1 MKEETVARIRS
12 HDQDHEKPAMGA
24 MQKPASTGDG
34 NHDHEHVAQSE
45 DKPGS
50 RNAPGESATRSESAE
65 HHQPFKPPAAPAA
78 RASLPSGNPGAGSP
92 GQSSAA
98 TNSSPGQVLGSAGGG
113 GAPSPEVVA
122 AAPGSGGF
130 TMDPANPGGD
140 GPGAKPKK
148 KKAGGAFESPVK
160 VGSVG
165 LGAPGEP
172 GAPNLNLTMPGF
184 EAVVGKDKL
193 AQERAADGAA
203 RRSAHRGKWEKG
215 TFGTYKAAIE
225 NYEPTVKVGNQ
236 TALNTAQS
244 AFATYLNTIHNRL
257 HPIFAEEFLSSLDRL
272 PDGHSFNQN
281 LVTHLEIVLSKDEGK
296 VVRMGI
302 TKPSGMTAFD
312 IVALNSLNRA
322 SPFGKAP
329 DAIVS
334 HDGKV
339 YLHWEFHRDPYDACS
354 TRNAYPYILP
364 APKSGPPP
372 IAPIPPIGP
381 VPSDEQRTSPLLPIA
396 PR

>member
-1 MKEETVARIRS
+1 
-12 HDQDHEKPAMGA
+12 
-24 MQKPASTGDG
+24 
-34 NHDHEHVAQSE
+34 
-45 DKPGS
+45 
-50 RNAPGESATRSESAE
+50 
-65 HHQPFKPPAAPAA
+65 
-78 RASLPSGNPGAGSP
+78 
-92 GQSSAA
+92 
-98 TNSSPGQVLGSAGGG
+98 
-113 GAPSPEVVA
+113 
-122 AAPGSGGF
+122 
-130 TMDPANPGGD
+130 MDPANPGGD
-140 GPGAKPKK
+140 GPGPKPRK
-148 KKAGGAFESPVK
+148 KKAGGAYEAPVK
-160 VGSVG
+160 VGSIG

-184 EAVVGKDKL
+184 EATVGKEKL

-203 RRSAHRGKWEKG
+203 RRSAHRGKSDG
-215 TFGTYKAAIE
+215 AFGRYKAAIE

-257 HPIFAEEFLSSLDRL
+257 HPIFAEEFLASLDRL
-272 PDGHSFNQN
+272 PEGHSFNQN
-281 LVTHLEIVLSKDEGK
+281 LVTHLEIVISKDEGK
-296 VVRMGI
+296 IVRMGV
-302 TKPSGMTAFD
+302 TRPSGMTAFD
-312 IVALNSLNRA
+312 IVALNSMNRS

-364 APKSGPPP
+364 APKSGPPA
-372 IAPIPPIGP
+372 IAPVPPVGP
-381 VPSDEQRTSPLLPIA
+381 VPSDEHRPGPLLPIA

>member
-1 MKEETVARIRS
+1 M
-12 HDQDHEKPAMGA
+12 
-24 MQKPASTGDG
+24 
-34 NHDHEHVAQSE
+34 
-45 DKPGS
+45 
-50 RNAPGESATRSESAE
+50 
-65 HHQPFKPPAAPAA
+65 
-78 RASLPSGNPGAGSP
+78 
-92 GQSSAA
+92 
-98 TNSSPGQVLGSAGGG
+98 
-113 GAPSPEVVA
+113 
-122 AAPGSGGF
+122 
-130 TMDPANPGGD
+130 
-140 GPGAKPKK
+140 
-148 KKAGGAFESPVK
+148 K

-172 GAPNLNLTMPGF
+172 GEPNLNLTMPGF
-184 EAVVGKDKL
+184 EAAIGKDKL

-203 RRSAHRGKWEKG
+203 RRSAHRGKWDKNN
-215 TFGTYKAAIE
+215 FGRYKAAIE

-257 HPIFAEEFLSSLDRL
+257 HPIFAEEFLASLERL
-272 PDGHSFNQN
+272 PEGHSFNQN

-296 VVRMGI
+296 IVRMGV
-302 TKPSGMTAFD
+302 TKASGMTAFD
-312 IVALNSLNRA
+312 IVALNSMNRS
-322 SPFGKAP
+322 SPFGKSP

-354 TRNAYPYILP
+354 TRNAYPYILA

-372 IAPIPPIGP
+372 IAPVPPVGP
-381 VPSDEQRTSPLLPIA
+381 VPSDEQRPPPLLPIA